1 MDATMLR
8 IKTKFMVFFE
18 RIPGADHEYAM
29 NKLLESIDCWA
40 FSKDIDIVGW
50 KWRHMT
56 EGSRDNPTIYVEAEI
71 IYRETIESFN
81 IAGRAD
87 ENQTHASD

>member
-8 IKTKFMVFFE
+8 MRTRFKVFFE
-18 RIPGADHEYAM
+18 RIRGVDHEYAM

-40 FSKDIDIVGW
+40 FGKDIDIIGW

-56 EGSRDNPTIYVEAEI
+56 EKPHDITTIYVEAEI
-71 IYRETIESFN
+71 IYRETVESFN
-81 IAGRAD
+81 IAGRTDASQAD
-87 ENQTHASD
+87 TGN